1 MPSCSLPCARHHG
14 ISPETARCP
23 QTSSRKFWTHQ
34 ADGSATRERCR
45 LSFWHYETSSGA
57 SRCPS
62 SSHRMARPT
71 REPPSCLALID
82 IAWPGGLPI
91 TDTSIEVAK
100 ISVAV
105 HRRGV
110 HGISCPAPSRYSH
123 DEEGDSRLSTRPFRA
138 RETNAKASSDGC
150 SLCAWCAR
158 LDVVWRSETA
168 RQTKVSGTGR
178 GGAVYACIYRGASR
192 PGLALR
198 RGRGESL

>member
-1 MPSCSLPCARHHG
+1 
-14 ISPETARCP
+14 
-23 QTSSRKFWTHQ
+23 
-34 ADGSATRERCR
+34 
-45 LSFWHYETSSGA
+45 
-57 SRCPS
+57 
-62 SSHRMARPT
+62 MARPT

-110 HGISCPAPSRYSH
+110 HGISCPATSRYSH

-192 PGLALR
+192 PGLAR
-198 RGRGESL
+198 AGSGESLWRVSWCFAARYFMKRGAV